1 MSSHLVLSGI
11 DDAVKARLEKYWEEK
26 LPRVQRL
33 LVPYPTDL
41 REIRL
46 TVSHHQDTHRS
57 WYEGR
62 AVIHLPTGTLAA
74 EANDKDSQ
82 VVPDRIT
89 DALVTEVKRHKEQV
103 RRDYIFK
110 RKARNRADLS
120 TAGPVLQK
128 KVEDGRPEDFFRLL
142 RPHLGVLRHHARRE
156 LRMLDMEGLL
166 HRGEVTVDDLQD
178 EVLSRAGQEA
188 DVIDRTGN
196 QR

>member
-33 LVPYPTDL
+33 LLPYPTDL

-82 VVPDRIT
+82 VVPPRAE
-89 DALVTEVKRHKEQV
+89 DAGYGGVTPSWRS
-103 RRDYIFK
+103 
-110 RKARNRADLS
+110 N
-120 TAGPVLQK
+120 G
-128 KVEDGRPEDFFRLL
+128 GRSP
-142 RPHLGVLRHHARRE
+142 G
-156 LRMLDMEGLL
+156 
-166 HRGEVTVDDLQD
+166 RGTEPG
-178 EVLSRAGQEA
+178 RAG
-188 DVIDRTGN
+188 G
-196 QR
+196 

>member
-82 VVPDRIT
+82 VVLDRIT
-89 DALVTEVKRHKEQV
+89 DAARH
-103 RRDYIFK
+103 
-110 RKARNRADLS
+110 
-120 TAGPVLQK
+120 G
-128 KVEDGRPEDFFRLL
+128 
-142 RPHLGVLRHHARRE
+142 
-156 LRMLDMEGLL
+156 
-166 HRGEVTVDDLQD
+166 
-178 EVLSRAGQEA
+178 GQA
-188 DVIDRTGN
+188 AQRTGPA
-196 QR
+196 RLISSSVKPATGPI